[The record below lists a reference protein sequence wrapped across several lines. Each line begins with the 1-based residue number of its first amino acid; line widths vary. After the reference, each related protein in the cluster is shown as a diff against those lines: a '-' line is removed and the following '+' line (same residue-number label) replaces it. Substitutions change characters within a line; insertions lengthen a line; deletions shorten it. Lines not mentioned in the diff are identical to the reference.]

1 MQHRRIL
8 SLVLVAALIVPA
20 ATSGVVAQSASATS
34 MAAQTE
40 ATQQTSENYTRLYV
54 DDQYRSL
61 ELKPG
66 ESDTLNVT
74 VENGEE
80 ESVTLSPHIYVP
92 QLGQQP
98 VTESWVTIESGNV
111 TLDAGE
117 ERTVTITVDVPENA
131 DIGRYNGV
139 VAFTDEMVSFPGQP
153 PRPVHMAQFSL
164 EVWMEPTVTIE
175 SNDWLSSQV
184 QAGETTTEEIVVK
197 NSGEEAVPLNPTLKT
212 ERRSMSTRMG
222 QETLDKSWF
231 EIDAPSEIAPGES
244 ATVEVT
250 IRPPESADRGRYDA
264 ELDLGVRDP
273 ARPGDSNYWQQ
284 IHVGFQVWQQ
294 PEEPFETTVAV
305 ANDTESMTL
314 TLTTQA
320 PPQSDQSVAPSFDVT
335 YVAPNGTTV
344 APERVQRSANGH
356 IDLGRSDDRQSSD
369 SAYATNGEER
379 TITYR
384 IDEPASGEWTAQIM
398 PENAIQFGYE
408 ITRNE
413 SN

>member
-8 SLVLVAALIVPA
+8 TLVLAAALIVPA

-74 VENGEE
+74 VENGED
-80 ESVTLSPHIYVP
+80 ESVTLSPHLYVP

-98 VTESWVTIESGNV
+98 VTESWVDIAGGNI

-117 ERTVTITVDVPENA
+117 ERTVTVTVDVPEDA
-131 DIGRYNGV
+131 EIGRYNGV
-139 VAFTDEMVSFPGQP
+139 IAFTDEMVTFPGQP

-164 EVWMEPTVTIE
+164 EVWEEPTVTID
-175 SNDWLSSQV
+175 SDTWLSSQV
-184 QAGETTTEEIVVK
+184 QSGETTTQEIVVS
-197 NSGEEAVPLNPTLKT
+197 NSGEEAVPLNPTIKT
-212 ERRSMSTRMG
+212 ERRTMSSRMG

-231 EIDAPSEIAPGES
+231 EIDAPSEIPAGES

-264 ELDLGVRDP
+264 ELDLGVVDP
-273 ARPGDSNYWQQ
+273 ARPDDSNYWQQ

-294 PEEPFETTVAV
+294 PEEPFETTVDV
-305 ANDTESMTL
+305 ANNTESMTL
-314 TLTTQA
+314 TLSTNSMPQDGQTTT
-320 PPQSDQSVAPSFDVT
+320 PSFDVT

-344 APERVQRSANGH
+344 APERVERSASGH
-356 IDLGRSDDRQSSD
+356 IDLGRSDDQQNSD
-369 SAYATNGEER
+369 SAYSDSGEDRE
-379 TITYR
+379 ITYR